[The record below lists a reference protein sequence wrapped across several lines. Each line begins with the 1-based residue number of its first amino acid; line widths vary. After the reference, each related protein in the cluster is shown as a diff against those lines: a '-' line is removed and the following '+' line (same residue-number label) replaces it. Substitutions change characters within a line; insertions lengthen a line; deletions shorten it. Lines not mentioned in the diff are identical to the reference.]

1 MLLLPKALLRLHN
14 NKSSVLLRARF
25 LTGKYDNMLNLKDIK
40 INDYEVLKGYLSFD
54 DELSCENSF
63 ANLYLWHG
71 NLPNQYDIVDDSLI
85 IKTQDYDKIMLR
97 IPLGGNMKSAMEAI
111 YKHFNNRFPDF
122 YAYEG
127 AAFDNF
133 LSEYGNHFKI
143 EEIRDDF
150 EYVYLTDDLI
160 ELSGKKY
167 HSKRNHISAFSKK
180 YNWRYESITEE
191 NIEEIKLCAKEWYQK
206 NNQKMDGTLS
216 VDKDESK
223 LLLSNMRELNL
234 KGGAIFVD
242 DKVVAYTVGTAVN
255 NNVFDIMIEK
265 ALPEY
270 ATAYA
275 VINREFAANELSG
288 YRFINREDDMG
299 IDGLRKSKLSYKPV
313 KILKKYICSYKEK
326 L

>member
-1 MLLLPKALLRLHN
+1 
-14 NKSSVLLRARF
+14 
-25 LTGKYDNMLNLKDIK
+25 MLNFKDIK
-40 INDYEVLKGYLSFD
+40 INDYEILKEYLSND
-54 DELSCENSF
+54 NELSCENSF

-71 NLPNQYDIVDDSLI
+71 NIPNQYDIVGNNLI
-85 IKTQDYDKIMLR
+85 IKTQDYDKIMFR
-97 IPLGGNMKSAMEAI
+97 IPLGSNIKLAMESI

-122 YAYEG
+122 YGYEG

-133 LSEYGNHFKI
+133 LSEYGENFII
-143 EEIRDDF
+143 EESSNDF
-150 EYVYLTDDLI
+150 EYLYLSKDLI

-180 YNWRYESITEE
+180 YNWRYESITDDNLEK
-191 NIEEIKLCAKEWYQK
+191 IKLCAKEWYQK
-206 NNQKMDGTLS
+206 NNLKMDGTLL

-288 YRFINREDDMG
+288 YKFINREDDMG
-299 IDGLRKSKLSYKPV
+299 IEGLRKAKLSYKPV
-313 KILKKYICSYKEK
+313 KILKKYICSYKGK